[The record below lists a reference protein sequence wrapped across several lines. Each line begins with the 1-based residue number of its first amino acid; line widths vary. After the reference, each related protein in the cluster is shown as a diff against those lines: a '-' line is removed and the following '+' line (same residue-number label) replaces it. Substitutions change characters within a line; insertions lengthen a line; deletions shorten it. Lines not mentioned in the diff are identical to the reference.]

1 MAGLLGYL
9 SILADDIGSLA
20 GKTAAT
26 TAKSLATSL
35 DDIGILFDDIAT
47 YTKLASIKSSGLLVD
62 DLAAIANFTN
72 ETTSEILKKE
82 LEKAKDVEEFENNVK
97 KLDEETQ
104 QKIIKELE
112 HIREVARLEAKRK
125 AALRELPIV
134 YKIAKGSFINKF
146 IIIPVV
152 LLLSYIAP
160 WAIAPILII
169 GGAYLAYEGVE
180 SILEKFGHHQEDEQT
195 AQKEILKELEH
206 IREVAILEAKRKAA
220 LRELPIVYKIAKGS
234 FINKFIIIPVVLLLS
249 YIAPWAIAPILIIGG
264 AYLAY
269 EGIESILEKFGH
281 HQEDEQTD
289 QKESSNEDFEDQKV
303 KSAIKTDFILSFEI
317 IVISLS
323 LLDNSDFIT
332 KLMVL
337 ISVGILTTVLVYGI
351 VALII
356 KLDDIGF
363 YLQEKKSIAL
373 KKIGDGFVKSM
384 PYIIKTIGI
393 LGTIAMLAVGGG
405 IIAHETHILQ
415 SLENIIKTIPL
426 GGFFSEII
434 LGAIVGYIVVLIVPI
449 FSKIKKV
456 FKK

>member
-146 IIIPVV
+146 IIIPIV

-180 SILEKFGHHQEDEQT
+180 SILEKFGHHE
-195 AQKEILKELEH
+195 
-206 IREVAILEAKRKAA
+206 
-220 LRELPIVYKIAKGS
+220 
-234 FINKFIIIPVVLLLS
+234 
-249 YIAPWAIAPILIIGG
+249 
-264 AYLAY
+264 
-269 EGIESILEKFGH
+269 ESE
-281 HQEDEQTD
+281 ETS

-323 LLDNSDFIT
+323 LLDNSNFIT

-363 YLQEKKSIAL
+363 YLQEKRSIAL
-373 KKIGDGFVKSM
+373 QKIGDGFVKSM
-384 PYIIKTIGI
+384 PYIIKTIGV

-415 SLENIIKTIPL
+415 SLENIIKAIPL

-449 FSKIKKV
+449 FSKITKV

>member
-180 SILEKFGHHQEDEQT
+180 SILEKFGHHE
-195 AQKEILKELEH
+195 
-206 IREVAILEAKRKAA
+206 
-220 LRELPIVYKIAKGS
+220 
-234 FINKFIIIPVVLLLS
+234 
-249 YIAPWAIAPILIIGG
+249 
-264 AYLAY
+264 
-269 EGIESILEKFGH
+269 ESEESDK
-281 HQEDEQTD
+281 
-289 QKESSNEDFEDQKV
+289 KESSNEDFEDQKV

-363 YLQEKKSIAL
+363 YLQEKRSLAL
-373 KKIGDGFVKSM
+373 QKIGDGFVKSM
-384 PYIIKTIGI
+384 PYIIKTIGV

-434 LGAIVGYIVVLIVPI
+434 LGAIVGYIVVLIAPI
-449 FSKIKKV
+449 FLKITKV

>member
-112 HIREVARLEAKRK
+112 HIREVAMLEAKRK

-160 WAIAPILII
+160 LAIAPILII
-169 GGAYLAYEGVE
+169 VGAYLSYEWVA
-180 SILEKFGHHQEDEQT
+180 SILEKFGNHQEDEKT
-195 AQKEILKELEH
+195 KK
-206 IREVAILEAKRKAA
+206 
-220 LRELPIVYKIAKGS
+220 
-234 FINKFIIIPVVLLLS
+234 
-249 YIAPWAIAPILIIGG
+249 
-264 AYLAY
+264 
-269 EGIESILEKFGH
+269 
-281 HQEDEQTD
+281 
-289 QKESSNEDFEDQKV
+289 KESSNEDFEDQKV

-363 YLQEKKSIAL
+363 YLQEKRSLAL
-373 KKIGDGFVKSM
+373 QKIGDGFVKSM
-384 PYIIKTIGI
+384 PYIIKTIGV

-449 FSKIKKV
+449 FSKITKV

>member
-112 HIREVARLEAKRK
+112 HIREVAILEAKRK

-180 SILEKFGHHQEDEQT
+180 
-195 AQKEILKELEH
+195 
-206 IREVAILEAKRKAA
+206 
-220 LRELPIVYKIAKGS
+220 
-234 FINKFIIIPVVLLLS
+234 
-249 YIAPWAIAPILIIGG
+249 
-264 AYLAY
+264 
-269 EGIESILEKFGH
+269 
-281 HQEDEQTD
+281 
-289 QKESSNEDFEDQKV
+289 
-303 KSAIKTDFILSFEI
+303 
-317 IVISLS
+317 
-323 LLDNSDFIT
+323 
-332 KLMVL
+332 
-337 ISVGILTTVLVYGI
+337 
-351 VALII
+351 
-356 KLDDIGF
+356 
-363 YLQEKKSIAL
+363 
-373 KKIGDGFVKSM
+373 
-384 PYIIKTIGI
+384 
-393 LGTIAMLAVGGG
+393 
-405 IIAHETHILQ
+405 
-415 SLENIIKTIPL
+415 
-426 GGFFSEII
+426 
-434 LGAIVGYIVVLIVPI
+434 
-449 FSKIKKV
+449 
-456 FKK
+456 